1 MQLHCPALD
10 QFVPDGVDLNAAA
23 ARTTHLGIGAHP
35 DDLEIIAIPGILA
48 AYGSEDTW
56 FTGVV
61 ACNGAGSPRAG
72 RYAELSDTAM
82 AATRRDEQRQAAA
95 LGCYSLQLQLGFSS
109 AEARSADLVD
119 CLEAIVLACRPT
131 TLFLHNLA
139 DAHATHRALAR
150 STLSALRQLPAEVRP
165 EAVYGVEVWR
175 SLDWLPERF
184 RVTLPIDDP
193 DGLQARLLRC
203 HDSQISG
210 GKRYDTAI
218 LARQQANATLA
229 ESHGVD
235 TVTAC
240 LLAMDLA
247 PLLESPDLETDRF
260 LAECLEGFRVD
271 LGL

>member
-10 QFVPDGVDLNAAA
+10 RFVPDGTAFDAAA

-48 AYGSEDTW
+48 AYASADAW

-61 ACNGAGSPRAG
+61 ACDGAGSPRNG
-72 RYAELSDTAM
+72 RYADLSDSEM
-82 AATRRDEQRQAAA
+82 AATRREEQRQAAA
-95 LGCYSLQLQLGFSS
+95 LGRYGLQLQLGFSS

-119 CLEAIVLACRPT
+119 CLAAVLLACRPG

-150 STLSALRQLPAEVRP
+150 STLSALRQLPEDAWP
-165 EAVYGVEVWR
+165 GAVYGVEVWR
-175 SLDWLPERF
+175 SLDWLPERH
-184 RVTLPIDDP
+184 RVALPIEDP
-193 DGLQARLLRC
+193 TGLQAQLLRC
-203 HDSQISG
+203 HDSQVKG

-218 LARQQANATLA
+218 LARQQANATLT

-235 TVTAC
+235 NMAAC

-247 PLLESPDLETDRF
+247 PLLENAELDADRF
-260 LAECLEGFRVD
+260 LADCLETFRAD